1 MFLSLSRRSRKRLHF
16 RKHQQ
21 IVKSTVKWT
30 KCLFFFTCY
39 QNDELNELEIRRA
52 SYGPRLSWAPYVI
65 SRFNALH
72 TAFKNSRG
80 VNVIV
85 KMTLNGGKSTGVQ
98 AFLSSSLFAVVCS
111 FQTVRTCQN
120 CARVCLILQINEK
133 SRFIPKFT
141 HFIAFFGSP
150 DLSTARTRRCS
161 SKWPGLLKCCDTG
174 KSLFV
179 CRFFRQSLQSFQHE
193 FSNIS
198 LKCVDD
204 CRLKVQF
211 SSVVCFV
218 RTMTTAS
225 TVQQLKLILPR
236 GENINNL
243 YL

>member
-1 MFLSLSRRSRKRLHF
+1 MFVFL
-16 RKHQQ
+16 
-21 IVKSTVKWT
+21 
-30 KCLFFFTCY
+30 TCY
-39 QNDELNELEIRRA
+39 QNDELEELEIRRV

-65 SRFNALH
+65 SSLNALH
-72 TAFKNSRG
+72 RAFKSSRR

-111 FQTVRTCQN
+111 FQTVCTCQN
-120 CARVCLILQINEK
+120 CARVCLILQIKKNRDL
-133 SRFIPKFT
+133 SQNLLISLRLRT
-141 HFIAFFGSP
+141 AFFANP
-150 DLSTARTRRCS
+150 DLSTARTRRYS

-179 CRFFRQSLQSFQHE
+179 FPFFRQSLSSFQHE

-198 LKCVDD
+198 SNCVDD
-204 CRLKVQF
+204 CRLKVQS